1 VPCLRFVSEALIL
14 RSFRLGAAGV
24 ALLGCAD
31 CPNGERPLM
40 EERLSLCR
48 ATLDAFGFGA
58 ERLAAITVEAS
69 DQTYYMASAI
79 GDLGAF
85 LERLEP
91 APLLSLPAGQAAA
104 ISGGSDEPI
113 GNRGMIADAL
123 RTFVR
128 VTEKHPGRVVETT
141 SLPYAHVR
149 VQEKGCTLCA
159 GCVFV
164 CPTHAL
170 IMEDPG
176 SAKTLR
182 FNHLK
187 CVACGM
193 CEEACPENVVKIERG
208 LSVDRASLSHEELV
222 RDEMVSCI
230 SCGNEYINKQALDII
245 LGKLFGLAQVGDTF
259 EGQRKDLLRMCP
271 DCRGA
276 HAVQEVE
283 RGWEP

>member
-1 VPCLRFVSEALIL
+1 
-14 RSFRLGAAGV
+14 
-24 ALLGCAD
+24 
-31 CPNGERPLM
+31 M
-40 EERLSLCR
+40 
-48 ATLDAFGFGA
+48 
-58 ERLAAITVEAS
+58 
-69 DQTYYMASAI
+69 
-79 GDLGAF
+79 
-85 LERLEP
+85 
-91 APLLSLPAGQAAA
+91 
-104 ISGGSDEPI
+104 
-113 GNRGMIADAL
+113 
-123 RTFVR
+123 
-128 VTEKHPGRVVETT
+128 
-141 SLPYAHVR
+141 
-149 VQEKGCTLCA
+149 
-159 GCVFV
+159 FV

-176 SAKTLR
+176 SAMTSAKTLR